1 MTFDS
6 IYNEHYKKVYNW
18 INYKINDQEA
28 AEELAADIFVKV
40 HKNLNDFDESKSKM
54 GTWIMSI
61 TKNAIID
68 FFRTN
73 KAGLFVSIEELEQ
86 KDDEDHKMEQRVFI
100 DQQNPESLM
109 VNNQIGA
116 AVANAINELPVAQA
130 TIADMFLVQEMSH
143 EEISADLNVPIGTVK
158 GTIHR
163 AKKALQ
169 NRLLNLR

>member
-1 MTFDS
+1 
-6 IYNEHYKKVYNW
+6 
-18 INYKINDQEA
+18 
-28 AEELAADIFVKV
+28 
-40 HKNLNDFDESKSKM
+40 
-54 GTWIMSI
+54 MSI

-130 TIADMFLVQEMSH
+130 TIADMFLIQEMSH
-143 EEISADLNVPIGTVK
+143 EEISADLNIPINRHIESGMFTGNEGTTDDNEENFH
-158 GTIHR
+158 TITSLY
-163 AKKALQ
+163 AQWAEDPVEAEEELWKMFEKDYPKYFE
-169 NRLLNLR
+169 NN